1 MRRASM
7 HACWKAAQLQPMAR
21 SVPAMHA
28 QFDRRRRP
36 SSRTL
41 RSCGGSAARSRG
53 RLSCATRCCASRCA
67 APPLLRQQTP
77 FNASGGTANARGYP
91 HAPRLTRA
99 TEPKG
104 LPWSVCDC
112 TDRACCLRRFALRMR
127 VACRRGP
134 SRWLA
139 SLCMHMCG
147 CALSAAPSVYTRQ
160 GFAAFGL
167 NISGH
172 TSVEKA
178 YTKEVPRRLRGCS
191 RLCKHG
197 RRRGNRSA
205 RASNG

>member
-1 MRRASM
+1 M

-134 SRWLA
+134 GRWLA
-139 SLCMHMCG
+139 SLCMHA
-147 CALSAAPSVYTRQ
+147 CACVAARCLRHILYTR
-160 GFAAFGL
+160 G
-167 NISGH
+167 
-172 TSVEKA
+172 
-178 YTKEVPRRLRGCS
+178 RGS
-191 RLCKHG
+191 RH
-197 RRRGNRSA
+197 SA
-205 RASNG
+205 LT